1 MHKKVRSLVLAS
13 LITVSST
20 GQVLAF
26 SNKEVSTDTSSK
38 QINKVVA
45 KDNENDNKLIDEENT
60 KIVNV
65 EGTSYTVV
73 DLKQGNLSN
82 TEFKLNDQKITPTP
96 VTDDGSIVKFQVN
109 PNEIAKVDVI
119 QGDVTDSIILNS
131 NGKKFTKVIND
142 EAPDKVLVSGP
153 LDIFEYHQTNYDKNG
168 NVRTLPSKTTFNVVN
183 EGQPEIDKT
192 IPALTSKRT
201 KLGEDIVINVD
212 TDFTE
217 YKNWQKNIYSVE
229 KVYEGTNTSAKL
241 QYSIENGKVIIDGN
255 SSAIEGRN
263 AIHKIKIKSKGFND
277 AYVNIETV
285 KEAGKL
291 QLSGDFNFWAN
302 NDLLFELVD
311 FNYGATNPI
320 YKVLLDGKVLHGD
333 CVDYHVVS
341 NLVRLENKAL
351 SKLTKGKHNITVKA
365 HGYEDYTRNF
375 YLEEAPKGSS
385 NPTLGTKEAKSE
397 NSSTVA
403 SKVTNKL
410 AAKSKPTFDVLSSAS
425 GGGGGGST
433 SEGGATGYIRANLVY
448 DFDLLANAFILR
460 NIGMSTKYSTSVLS
474 YWNAM
479 TKDAILTKGSQ
490 KVVDYQNYKNALNEA
505 YESDYFTFKD
515 YYNKLAESDYV
526 NKPYSVKHILEDGLL
541 GDVKSYSEE
550 NLKVAPNL
558 KVSKSDGNIILSYE
572 NNEEYTKNIENIRVG
587 MTILNKSS
595 YDILDGKITIKDT
608 SKFAKG
614 SNEISVLANGYKTN
628 KTSVDLSQG
637 VETLAPKK
645 DSDNNITIELKN
657 DYKNAIK
664 GLTING
670 KSLFDNTQLGGNNG
684 DYYFID
690 NTLVLKNKLFK
701 GKEDKQQTLAIKAN
715 GYEDSITIFTPS
727 ELKTV
732 DAKKMEIP
740 SFVKLNNKNSYKPNE
755 RVIIDVE
762 QAMNSNYK
770 KAITSVLV
778 DNKEVDY
785 KTCSDEFYSIELSGE
800 NFRKAKSYNIVI
812 KANNYKDYEVKLE
825 VKGDNTSVPNTE
837 VEKPDTE
844 EGKPNIE
851 VEKDLWGGYAFTAK
865 DAEYISNITNVLVND
880 KELEEASSSFASEG
894 FYKNGNKITILSTLD
909 GGSKVVFKS
918 NGYEDYTY
926 NTPLLSVEKINVS
939 KDSDG
944 YYKFANSQYNWTD
957 NVQVYLNGELL
968 KKDEGYKSSYGVVTI
983 LQNLKEG
990 DKLSIKSKGYEEYN
1004 YSVESFNN
1012 KVKAEYNSYS
1022 HRYSFNSAD
1031 DNWKNKITSVKINGN
1046 EIEKSTDLSPTKGY
1060 KLNYSGG
1067 IDIYESLENGD
1078 KLEIKADG
1086 YKDYIYEN
1094 TKITAKDVEIKV
1106 DDKFNAMNGISAI
1119 DSTGSDITDKIQ
1131 VVENTVDTTKSG
1143 EYKVVYN
1150 VKGALGGS
1158 VSKTI
1163 KVTVKNNEKPVIKV
1177 STPTAK
1183 VDVASYNS
1191 NKITWNKV
1199 SKASG
1204 YQVYR
1209 STSKDGKYASIKT
1222 IKSGNTV
1229 NYTDAKLTTGKTY
1242 YYKVRAYKTVN
1253 GSKTYSSYSK
1263 IVSAKPKLI
1272 TPSATLSSKNKKVY
1286 VKWNKVSGASGYQVY
1301 RATSKNGKYSLAKA
1315 VNSSTTSYT
1324 NTSVSK
1330 NKGYYYKV
1338 RAYKKVDGKK
1348 VYSSYSSIKY
1358 IKVR

>member
-38 QINKVVA
+38 QINKVVV

-96 VTDDGSIVKFQVN
+96 VTDDGSIVKFEVN
-109 PNEIAKVDVI
+109 PTEIAKVDVI

-131 NGKKFTKVIND
+131 KGKKFTKVINN
-142 EAPDKVLVSGP
+142 EAPDKILVSGP

-277 AYVNIETV
+277 AYVNIETI
-285 KEAGKL
+285 KKAGKL

-302 NDLLFELVD
+302 NDLLFELVG

-351 SKLTKGKHNITVKA
+351 SKLTKGKHTITVKA

-558 KVSKSDGNIILSYE
+558 KVIKSDGNIILSYE

-645 DSDNNITIELKN
+645 DADNNITIELKN

-670 KSLFDNTQLGGNNG
+670 KSLFNNTQLGGDNG
-684 DYYFID
+684 DYSFID

-740 SFVKLNNKNSYKPNE
+740 SFLKLNNKNSYKPNE

-785 KTCSDEFYSIELSGE
+785 KTCLDEFYSIELSGE

-825 VKGDNTSVPNTE
+825 VKGDNTSVPDTE
-837 VEKPDTE
+837 VE
-844 EGKPNIE
+844 KPNIE
-851 VEKDLWGGYAFTAK
+851 VEKDLWGDYAFTAK

-957 NVQVYLNGELL
+957 NVQVYLNGKLL

-1004 YSVESFNN
+1004 YSVESFGN

-1067 IDIYESLENGD
+1067 IDICESLENGD

-1119 DSTGSDITDKIQ
+1119 DSTGSDITDKIK

-1209 STSKDGKYASIKT
+1209 STSKDGKYAPIKT

-1253 GSKTYSSYSK
+1253 GSKTYSNYSK

-1324 NTSVSK
+1324 NTGVSK

>member
-229 KVYEGTNTSAKL
+229 KVYEGTNTSSKL

-277 AYVNIETV
+277 AYVNIEAV

-351 SKLTKGKHNITVKA
+351 SKLTKGKHTITVKA

-397 NSSTVA
+397 NSSTVE

-825 VKGDNTSVPNTE
+825 VKGDNTSVP
-837 VEKPDTE
+837 D
-844 EGKPNIE
+844 IE
-851 VEKDLWGGYAFTAK
+851 VEKDLWGDYAFTAK
-865 DAEYISNITNVLVND
+865 DAEYIFNITNVLVND

-944 YYKFANSQYNWTD
+944 YHKFSNSQYNWTD
-957 NVQVYLNGELL
+957 NVQVYLNGKLL

-1004 YSVESFNN
+1004 YSVESFEN

-1119 DSTGSDITDKIQ
+1119 DSDGSDITDKIK
-1131 VVENTVDTTKSG
+1131 VVENTVDTTKAG

-1150 VKGALGGS
+1150 VKGVLGGS
-1158 VSKTI
+1158 VLKTI

-1222 IKSGNTV
+1222 IKSGSTV
-1229 NYTDAKLTTGKTY
+1229 SYTDAKLTTGKTY

-1348 VYSSYSSIKY
+1348 VYSLYSSIKY

>member
-38 QINKVVA
+38 QINKVVV

-109 PNEIAKVDVI
+109 PTEIAKVDVI

-131 NGKKFTKVIND
+131 KGKKFTKVINN
-142 EAPDKVLVSGP
+142 EAPDKILVSGP

-183 EGQPEIDKT
+183 EGQSEIDKT

-201 KLGEDIVINVD
+201 KMGEDIVINVD

-277 AYVNIETV
+277 AYVNIETI
-285 KEAGKL
+285 KKAGKL

-302 NDLLFELVD
+302 NDLLFELVG

-351 SKLTKGKHNITVKA
+351 SKLTKGKHTITIKA
-365 HGYEDYTRNF
+365 HGYEDYTRTF

-397 NSSTVA
+397 HSSTVA
-403 SKVTNKL
+403 SKVTSKL

-558 KVSKSDGNIILSYE
+558 KVIKSDGNIILSYE

-645 DSDNNITIELKN
+645 DADNNITIELKN

-670 KSLFDNTQLGGNNG
+670 KSLFNNTQLGGDNG

-825 VKGDNTSVPNTE
+825 VKGDNTSVP
-837 VEKPDTE
+837 D
-844 EGKPNIE
+844 IE
-851 VEKDLWGGYAFTAK
+851 VEKDLWGDYAFTAK
-865 DAEYISNITNVLVND
+865 DAEYIFNITNVLVND

-944 YYKFANSQYNWTD
+944 YHKFSNSQYNWTD
-957 NVQVYLNGELL
+957 NVQVYLNGKLL

-1004 YSVESFNN
+1004 YSVESFEN

-1119 DSTGSDITDKIQ
+1119 DSDGSDITDKIK
-1131 VVENTVDTTKSG
+1131 VVENTVDTTKAG

-1150 VKGALGGS
+1150 VKGVLGGS
-1158 VSKTI
+1158 VLKTI

-1222 IKSGNTV
+1222 IKSGSTV
-1229 NYTDAKLTTGKTY
+1229 SYTDAKLTTGKTY

-1348 VYSSYSSIKY
+1348 VYSLYSSIKY